1 MKRLKKRLKF
11 WGGGCIYAS
20 NAGGARHFVF
30 KQEILTQFFRNA
42 ASLLAFVLNKK
53 ILLFTTFKY
62 SAFQFFK
69 FIEIFQKLKVVK
81 SSQNGTSYH

>member
-30 KQEILTQFFRNA
+30 KQEI
-42 ASLLAFVLNKK
+42 
-53 ILLFTTFKY
+53 
-62 SAFQFFK
+62 
-69 FIEIFQKLKVVK
+69 
-81 SSQNGTSYH
+81 